1 MPAMLFARNVPLQ
14 KQAGSR
20 CFCAGCCAKGIAPMG
35 RSYRRE
41 RTDCVGLA
49 RLRV

>member
-35 RSYRRE
+35 RSYRSKGVC
-41 RTDCVGLA
+41 DHVVNA
-49 RLRV
+49 